1 MKRPFRSL
9 TRDLV
14 HATLLVHLGN
24 SGSFLEGSMERTIS
38 IPVSV
43 LRKVQSAARA
53 AEEAQ
58 DALEDFLLAQDPRFL
73 ERMRAAR
80 ASHRA
85 HRTKPFTALKPS

>member
-1 MKRPFRSL
+1 MKRSFHSL
-9 TRDLV
+9 TQELV
-14 HATLLVHLGN
+14 RATLPVHLRN

-43 LRKVQSAARA
+43 LKKVQSAARA
-53 AEEAQ
+53 TEEAQ

-80 ASHRA
+80 GSHRSR
-85 HRTKPFTALKPS
+85 RTKPFTAQKRS